1 MNSTDP
7 PTSPRRRI
15 LITAGAMDILIGA
28 LLLVFG
34 LGWLPA
40 GFRPADFGM
49 PAWAVILGDI
59 FFLILGTGVFVYNFS
74 RYYE

>member
-7 PTSPRRRI
+7 PNPSRRRA
-15 LITAGAMDILIGA
+15 LIIAGAMDILTGA

-49 PAWAVILGDI
+49 PAWAVILGGV

-74 RYYE
+74 RFYE